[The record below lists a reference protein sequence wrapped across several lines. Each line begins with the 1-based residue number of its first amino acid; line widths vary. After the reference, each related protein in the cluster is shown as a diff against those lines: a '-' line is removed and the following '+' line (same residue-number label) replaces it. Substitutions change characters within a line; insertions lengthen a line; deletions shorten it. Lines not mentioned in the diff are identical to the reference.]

1 MKLLQILNEASDLDL
16 DAVKA
21 ALKKDKNTKILFKKD
36 STLADVED
44 KAKFIQTLKFLMLNN
59 KKVLAFVKSR
69 SMDPAPGQK
78 NSWGAVKNISSAEL
92 SKYRSIKA
100 DELDEHDFQ
109 MLKTIVKDT
118 FSEHGDVTSG
128 KMSTKTK
135 KEIEEWV
142 NGNNRW
148 HSLSAPAQRELES
161 IESLK
166 PNKKVVLYRGILF
179 KKYDLEKR
187 TRYDGVTEE
196 GNGLKFLKQIREGSK
211 TIDLN
216 WDRPSSWTTSKQIA
230 TQFAKYGPAE
240 SNFSATLQWLERGSN
255 AIDGELGY
263 VIAIHANPSDV
274 LVDISKIRQA
284 MNAQHG
290 DEGELILK
298 PGKYLGK
305 IVSKY
310 TVKGEVSDEEQAEID
325 KNGSELVNQIYA
337 DIEKIGKLKIDE
349 LASKVPTTNLYNTPH
364 LRETTFEAHDF
375 DTLMNPAKLKVLVR
389 LKSETNAVFEKYQA
403 LLKDID
409 EKYSHLDITGDMV
422 SAMDDE
428 GQKKIKIIRKF
439 MERVKETIKS
449 QHFEKTGMKG
459 PIHSAPIDK
468 VRTAIGSPSQIKE
481 LTDRLRFSSDPR
493 ISDKEL
499 GRWFNT
505 RYEELT
511 GKGLSSRF
519 DMLGSAKQDPAVM
532 MVIKDIFDK
541 AGINGLKADK
551 KGMLEDFRDL
561 VRSIYRNLTLISK
574 MKYSH
579 DVIFGEDAG
588 R

>member
-1 MKLLQILNEASDLDL
+1 MQLLQLLQEASDIDL

-36 STLADVED
+36 STLDDVED
-44 KAKFIQTLKFLMLNN
+44 KQKFLKTLKFLMFNN
-59 KKVLAFVKSR
+59 KNVLSFVKSR
-69 SMDPAPGQK
+69 TVEPAAGQK
-78 NSWGAVKNISSAEL
+78 NGWGAVKNISSAEF
-92 SKYRSIKA
+92 SKYRSITVDK
-100 DELDEHDFQ
+100 LDAHDFQ
-109 MLKTIVKDT
+109 MFKTIVKDV

-128 KMSTKTK
+128 KMSTKAK

-148 HSLSAPAQRELES
+148 HSLSTHTQRELAS
-161 IESLK
+161 IDALK

-187 TRYDGVTEE
+187 TKYDGTTEE
-196 GNGLKFLKQIREGSK
+196 GNGLKFLKQIRDGSK
-211 TIDLN
+211 IIDLN

-240 SNFSATLQWLERGSN
+240 SNFSATLQWLERGQN

-263 VIAIHANPSDV
+263 VIAIHANPEDV
-274 LVDISKIRQA
+274 LVDVSKIRQA

-305 IVSKY
+305 IISKY
-310 TVKGEVSDEEQAEID
+310 TVKGEVSDEEQAELD
-325 KNGSELVNQIYA
+325 KNGTETINQIYA

-349 LASKVPTTNLYNTPH
+349 LSAKVPTTNMYNLAH
-364 LRETTFEAHDF
+364 LRETTFDAHDF
-375 DTLMNPAKLKVLVR
+375 ETLLNPAKLKVLVR
-389 LKSETNAVFEKYQA
+389 LKDETSKVFEKYQA

-428 GQKKIKIIRKF
+428 GQKKIKTIRKF

-449 QHFEKTGMKG
+449 QYFEKSGMKG
-459 PIHSAPIDK
+459 PIHSAPVNV
-468 VRTAIGSPSQIKE
+468 VRTALGSPGAIKE
-481 LTDRLRFSSDPR
+481 LSDRLRFSSDPR
-493 ISDKEL
+493 VSDKDL
-499 GRWFNT
+499 GRWFDSQ
-505 RYEELT
+505 YKELT
-511 GKGLSSRF
+511 GKSLSSRF

-541 AGINGLKADK
+541 AHISGVKDDK
-551 KGMLEDFRDL
+551 KGMLEQFRDL
-561 VRSIYRNLTLISK
+561 VRSVFRTLSMIAK
-574 MKYSH
+574 MKRAH
-579 DVIFGEDAG
+579 DIIFDPENSY
-588 R
+588 